1 LYDTIPPAKI
11 KDLTLLDCSVTSN
24 SVTLTWTAVGDD
36 GNIGQASRY
45 DIRYS
50 TQSILTDEDFD
61 KATQVEVDL
70 QPKTSGEKETFT
82 VGGLQQGTEYYFAIK
97 VIDDA
102 NNISELSNCVFAR
115 TLLDVPYFCQ
125 ADPQWRDIPH
135 LRPRDV
141 QTENTIGKVGCAL
154 TSMAM
159 IINYYADYHP
169 DENMRNKIVKRNP
182 LGLND
187 LLVENKWYY
196 ISSHDVDFEYIFHA
210 SSGAILF
217 WRRIYR
223 REDEILNT
231 YLSSRKPVI
240 LKLYNSRTG
249 NDHFVVVVG
258 SCTSVGYVINDPTSS
273 NPPQETNKNLRIYN
287 NSYRNILLFEPNDG
301 TGKPSALSIRGSN
314 GKK

>member
-1 LYDTIPPAKI
+1 
-11 KDLTLLDCSVTSN
+11 
-24 SVTLTWTAVGDD
+24 
-36 GNIGQASRY
+36 
-45 DIRYS
+45 
-50 TQSILTDEDFD
+50 
-61 KATQVEVDL
+61 
-70 QPKTSGEKETFT
+70 
-82 VGGLQQGTEYYFAIK
+82 
-97 VIDDA
+97 
-102 NNISELSNCVFAR
+102 LSNCVFAR

-125 ADPQWRDIPH
+125 ADPQWRGIPH

-182 LGLND
+182 LELND

-196 ISSHDVDFEYIFHA
+196 VGSHDVDFEYIFHA
-210 SSGAILF
+210 SSGAILL

-240 LKLYNSRTG
+240 LKLYNPRTG

-258 SCTSVGYVINDPTSS
+258 SCTSVGYVINEPTSS

-301 TGKPSALSIRGSN
+301 TGKPSALSIRGRN